1 LYTFAEESLIKF
13 AERVEE
19 DIPECCMFVDIE
31 NSAPSYCLGPLSEET
46 GIISTSRTGDVSKLE
61 WGIGSYSESENSCFL
76 TSEESERVKLGS
88 FRERVIAA
96 FDYV

>member
-1 LYTFAEESLIKF
+1 
-13 AERVEE
+13 
-19 DIPECCMFVDIE
+19 M
-31 NSAPSYCLGPLSEET
+31 CLGPLSEET

-88 FRERVIAA
+88 FRERIIAA